1 MKWSE
6 GLSNRVSIIIRRY
19 TDHKK
24 FHCFFHIIWVPFFI
38 IVRVYMAVCF
48 VCFCSIL
55 QIIYSY
61 CYICSV
67 LFILFHC
74 VLLCIVLC
82 KCVLYYCH
90 RRLPTGWTVLGSNP
104 GGARFSAPVQTG
116 PEAHP
121 ASCTMGIGS
130 FPELRCGRGVTL
142 TPHPVLVQRSKI
154 E

>member
-6 GLSNRVSIIIRRY
+6 GLSNWVSIIIRRY

-38 IVRVYMAVCF
+38 IVYMAVCF

-55 QIIYSY
+55 QIMYSY